1 MDWKLEVIVLPVADV
16 VRSRKFYADGLGFT
30 VDVDREV
37 REGTHIVQVTPPGS
51 ACSVT
56 FGTGLSE
63 SEPGSVKGLQLVVAD
78 IEEAH
83 AFLVERGVDVT
94 EVRHVDETGTWASGK
109 GGPWNSFCFFDD
121 PDGNS
126 WAVQEQPA
134 RD

>member
-1 MDWKLEVIVLPVADV
+1 MDWKLQVIVLPVADV
-16 VRSRKFYADGLGFT
+16 VRSRKFYADQLGFT
-30 VDVDREV
+30 VDVDREI

-56 FGTGLSE
+56 FGTGLSD

-78 IEEAH
+78 IEAAH
-83 AFLVERGVDVT
+83 AFLVEHGVDTT
-94 EVRHVDETGTWASGK
+94 EARHVDEPGTWGPGK

-126 WAVQEQPA
+126 
-134 RD
+134 

>member
-1 MDWKLEVIVLPVADV
+1 MDWKLQVIVLPVADV
-16 VRSRKFYADGLGFT
+16 GRSRKFYADRLGFT

-78 IEEAH
+78 IEAAH
-83 AFLVERGVDVT
+83 AFLVEHGVDTT
-94 EVRHVDETGTWASGK
+94 EVRHVDETGTWAPGK

-134 RD
+134 QD